1 MTNKRSFHSGS
12 FGVGGG
18 GVEYS
23 DASLGLPRRG
33 SLPSPSDTVG
43 KSTLITPCN
52 KRRKFELP
60 SLHRQMIS
68 STQPEWSTTSTTE
81 KISTQSKSNII
92 STFNLDAAITSTSTT
107 HYDTSGASHN
117 NKILEMIS
125 KLKMVDYWKYLPAE
139 SWWQG
144 NYNKENE
151 SGEEE
156 EDDDDEE
163 EDQDKHDDDSHPFC
177 CCVVSGSPQSQHGS
191 VTVSTKIATQN
202 EAAAA
207 ATTTDCGFVIQE
219 VTDEGWVCATAG
231 SSSTISL
238 VSRPRADNEQEH
250 GYWQRQQRHLLRLP
264 AKVAKSAT
272 PGMKIV
278 GIDLWERVDNGVLEP
293 CLCA

>member
-33 SLPSPSDTVG
+33 SLPSSSGIVG

-60 SLHRQMIS
+60 SLRCQMIS
-68 STQPEWSTTSTTE
+68 PAQPERSTTSTTE
-81 KISTQSKSNII
+81 KISTQSKANII
-92 STFNLDAAITSTSTT
+92 STVNLDAAITTTSTT

-144 NYNKENE
+144 NHNKENE

-156 EDDDDEE
+156 EEDDDEE
-163 EDQDKHDDDSHPFC
+163 QDNHDDDSHPFC
-177 CCVVSGSPQSQHGS
+177 CFVVSGSPQSQDRS
-191 VTVSTKIATQN
+191 ETVSSNIETQ
-202 EAAAA
+202 EE
-207 ATTTDCGFVIQE
+207 TTLDCGFVIQE
-219 VTDEGWVCATAG
+219 ITDEGWICVTAC

-238 VSRPRADNEQEH
+238 LSRPHADNEQQQRH
-250 GYWQRQQRHLLRLP
+250 CQRQQRHLLRLP

-278 GIDLWERVDNGVLEP
+278 GIDLWERVNNGVLEP